1 MGVGSLAG
9 ALLVPSILF
18 QIVHIPTEE
27 QKCRRGGSRLHA
39 DQIVDYSA
47 ALALWLVLMLV
58 CFSESLSL
66 FTFASAWRTPAP

>member
-1 MGVGSLAG
+1 MG
-9 ALLVPSILF
+9 ALLVSADLF
-18 QIVHIPTEE
+18 QIVHILTGNKNAGAEGRACMSI
-27 QKCRRGGSRLHA
+27 KWSN
-39 DQIVDYSA
+39 YSA